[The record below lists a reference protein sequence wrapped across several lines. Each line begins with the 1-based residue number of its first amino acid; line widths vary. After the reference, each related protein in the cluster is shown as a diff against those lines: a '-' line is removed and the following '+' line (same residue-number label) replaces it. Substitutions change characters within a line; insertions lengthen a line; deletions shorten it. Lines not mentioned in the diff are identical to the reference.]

1 MDGIGTNEKVITEV
15 VAGHT
20 SAQRQ
25 DLKLK
30 YQALF
35 RKDLERELRVELNF
49 TFEQIVIALMKD
61 PQEYILEDIHEA
73 VTVK

>member
-1 MDGIGTNEKVITEV
+1 M
-15 VAGHT
+15 
-20 SAQRQ
+20 
-25 DLKLK
+25 KLK

-61 PQEYILEDIHEA
+61 PQQYILEDIHEA
-73 VTVK
+73 VTVKIFKNLKLIW